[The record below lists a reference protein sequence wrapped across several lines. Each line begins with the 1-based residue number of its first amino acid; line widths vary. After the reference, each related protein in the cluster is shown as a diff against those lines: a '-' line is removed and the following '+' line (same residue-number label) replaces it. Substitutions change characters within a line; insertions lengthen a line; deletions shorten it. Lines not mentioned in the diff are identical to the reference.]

1 MSLTSWLTDYV
12 FTPLSLQMRDWGKS
26 GIIIAVVVTFTA
38 IGIWHGA
45 NWTYVLYGFLN
56 GCFFIPAILSGTMNK
71 REKPAEGRSSWS
83 MRVLL
88 NRMATFA
95 LVAFS
100 LVIFRANDLRQAFG
114 YYRRMFLGGILSRPT
129 LTERPYALVPLI
141 FIALMLSVEWR
152 QRDKRH
158 ALQIDFVKSFSMR
171 AFIYFGLLGVI
182 LIFGA
187 TQHAEFIYF
196 KF

>member
-1 MSLTSWLTDYV
+1 V
-12 FTPLSLQMRDWGKS
+12 FTPLSIQLRDWGKS
-26 GIIIAVVVTFTA
+26 GTIVAVIVTFTA

-71 REKPAEGRSSWS
+71 REKPAEGGSSWS
-83 MRVLL
+83 VRAFL
-88 NRMATFA
+88 NRIATFT
-95 LVAFS
+95 LVSFS
-100 LVIFRANDLRQAFG
+100 LIIFRANDLSQAFG
-114 YYRRMFLGGILSRPT
+114 YYRRMFSRTLVTRPV

-141 FIALMLSVEWR
+141 FIALMLSAEWW

-158 ALQIDFVKSFSMR
+158 ALQLDFIKNFSLR
-171 AFIYFGLLGVI
+171 ALIYFGLIGII
-182 LIFGA
+182 LVFSA
-187 TQHAEFIYF
+187 TANKDFIYF